1 MGFLNVYPLRE
12 GRGEKAVVEKSHQ
25 NPEQAQC
32 WPNSARTQGIRHQ
45 YQRQGEKGSLEKF
58 TNIC

>member
-1 MGFLNVYPLRE
+1 MGFLKVYPLRE
-12 GRGEKAVVEKSHQ
+12 GRGVVEKSHQ

-32 WPNSARTQGIRHQ
+32 WPNSTRKGIRHQ
-45 YQRQGEKGSLEKF
+45 YQRLGEKGSLEKF